1 MRSGCTLGNAT
12 LTGDP
17 LAGTAQR
24 GGPGV
29 EQQNPIEGYGMSV
42 TRPSGA
48 KVLPL

>member
-1 MRSGCTLGNAT
+1 MTSECTLGNAT

-17 LAGTAQR
+17 LGGTAR
-24 GGPGV
+24 GESPSV